1 MVFSFIEG
9 RLVSIFD
16 DEGLSGRGQI
26 SRWLAMAN
34 VIADKKY
41 RQGIVDK
48 VHTNECLCCKKKAA
62 RRGLCQSCYRFFVI
76 ALTKLPVARRTAF
89 EERMIREG
97 KILGVSQVK
106 EIRYG
111 DANTFRS
118 TVWPKPTQQSA

>member
-1 MVFSFIEG
+1 MSV
-9 RLVSIFD
+9 FD

-26 SRWLAMAN
+26 SRWLAMAS
-34 VIADKKY
+34 VIADKKF
-41 RQGIVDK
+41 RQAIVDK
-48 VHTNECLCCKKKAA
+48 VHSGECLCCKKKAA

-111 DANTFRS
+111 GANQFRS
-118 TVWPKPTQQSA
+118 TSWPKPSHQQSA